1 MQGLILQML
10 EGTVVSLKV
19 FFLTLLFSLPLG
31 FVVAKGKMT
40 RIKPIRWITDF
51 YIQIMRGTPL
61 ILQLIFFYFAPFYIF
76 GASYDRFTA
85 CIVAFVVNY
94 SAYFAEIYR
103 SGLQSIDRGQ
113 HEAAKV
119 LGFSK
124 VYTFFVIILPQV
136 IKRILP
142 ALGNEVITLVKDTAL
157 AQTIGVAELFRVAM
171 LRLEGLRKNFG
182 ENEILRDISFTI
194 EKGNVLS
201 IIGPSGSGKST
212 TLRIITQLEKADDG
226 TLEIGGRTLF
236 RSVDGKSVYSGTKEE
251 REIGLKT
258 GLVFQSFN
266 LFPHFTVMRNI
277 TEAQRAVLKRGK
289 DEAEEKAM
297 QLLRKMGLED
307 KAKAYPYQLS
317 GGQQQRVSIARA
329 LALDPE
335 ILFFDEPTSALDPE
349 LTREILKVIRGLAE
363 EKMTMAVVTHEMT
376 FARAI
381 SDYAIFM
388 DGGVIVEE
396 GAPEELFLDPKMQRT
411 RDFIASFPRESCRS
425 VFRLSHF
432 LSFLSLR

>member
-31 FVVAKGKMT
+31 FVVAKGRMT
-40 RIKPIRWITDF
+40 KIRPIRWITDL

-124 VYTFFVIILPQV
+124 AYTFFVIILPQV

-157 AQTIGVAELFRVAM
+157 AQTIGVAELFRVAQTASS
-171 LRLEGLRKNFG
+171 REF
-182 ENEILRDISFTI
+182 
-194 EKGNVLS
+194 
-201 IIGPSGSGKST
+201 ST
-212 TLRIITQLEKADDG
+212 VPI
-226 TLEIGGRTLF
+226 
-236 RSVDGKSVYSGTKEE
+236 
-251 REIGLKT
+251 
-258 GLVFQSFN
+258 
-266 LFPHFTVMRNI
+266 
-277 TEAQRAVLKRGK
+277 
-289 DEAEEKAM
+289 
-297 QLLRKMGLED
+297 
-307 KAKAYPYQLS
+307 
-317 GGQQQRVSIARA
+317 
-329 LALDPE
+329 
-335 ILFFDEPTSALDPE
+335 
-349 LTREILKVIRGLAE
+349 
-363 EKMTMAVVTHEMT
+363 
-376 FARAI
+376 
-381 SDYAIFM
+381 
-388 DGGVIVEE
+388 
-396 GAPEELFLDPKMQRT
+396 
-411 RDFIASFPRESCRS
+411 FIAG
-425 VFRLSHF
+425 VFYFVMNYIVSRLF
-432 LSFLSLR
+432 ALGEKKLGYYR